1 MDDLR
6 LGRRVRAV
14 RVRLG
19 LRQVDVAGR
28 AGVSQDTVSRVER
41 GRLGSLQVRTIR
53 AVLAALEVDLR
64 LDAAWRGGEIDRV
77 ADEGHATLVGV
88 VAALLEGLG
97 WVTRAEVSFSVYGER
112 GSIDLLA
119 WHPVARVLLVVE
131 VKTSLTS
138 VEETLRRHD
147 AKVRLAPRIAAER
160 LGLSPVATS
169 RLLVLPDA
177 STPRRHVARHD
188 GVLGRVY
195 PVRGSAA
202 KAWLAGPS
210 RAAGM
215 LLFVSPALP
224 GRGRRRVVTPR
235 RVRSPS
241 LVRDPA
247 HLRSRSAS
255 DGKPARAG
263 TDDAAGAYIGA

>member
-1 MDDLR
+1 MDDLH
-6 LGRRVRAV
+6 LGRRIRAV

-19 LRQVDVAGR
+19 LRQVDVAVR

-41 GRLGSLQVRTIR
+41 GRLGPLQLRTIR

-64 LDAAWRGGEIDRV
+64 LEAGWRGGEIDRV
-77 ADEGHATLVGV
+77 ADEGHATLVGAV
-88 VAALLEGLG
+88 SALLERLG
-97 WVTRAEVSFSVYGER
+97 WTTRAEVSFSVYGER
-112 GSIDLLA
+112 GAIDLLA

-160 LGLSPVATS
+160 LGWSPTATA

-188 GVLGRVY
+188 RVLGRVY
-195 PVRGSAA
+195 PVRSSAA
-202 KAWLAGPS
+202 KGWLGGPS
-210 RAAGM
+210 GAAGM
-215 LLFVSPALP
+215 LLFMSPALP
-224 GRGRRRVVTPR
+224 ERGRHRAVTPR
-235 RVRSPS
+235 RVR
-241 LVRDPA
+241 RPA
-247 HLRSRSAS
+247 PGRHPAQLRSRSVG
-255 DGKPARAG
+255 DGHLAPAG
-263 TDDAAGAYIGA
+263 TEDAPGA